1 MALFMTCDETTPV
14 SSQQSEAFTAALETA
29 LVMDL
34 VYELGAELR
43 ISANHGLRVELMIA
57 GPT

>member
-1 MALFMTCDETTPV
+1 
-14 SSQQSEAFTAALETA
+14 
-29 LVMDL
+29 